1 MFSRRDFIALSSLSF
16 LPTLSDA
23 SMLNESMLKRMIPSS
38 GEEMSVIGL
47 GTSRVFDIERSKNE
61 LNVREKIL
69 DIFYENGGRLI
80 DTSPMYGMSE
90 EIIGITA
97 KKYIEKNRFFLATKV
112 WTEGRENGMRQIEES
127 FQKMRTDKISLIQV
141 HNLLDWKTQI
151 KTLRSLKDEGRI
163 DYIGI
168 THYKSNAFDEMIKI
182 MKAEKVDFAQFNYSM
197 GEREAEQKILPFC
210 KDNGIATLIN
220 RPFMRGR
227 LFREAQEKKLPSW
240 VTDYDID
247 SWGQFFLKYI
257 ISHDAVTN
265 IIPATSKP
273 KNMLDNARAGMGE
286 CLTRKQ
292 KRECLRS
299 FDLNV

>member
-1 MFSRRDFIALSSLSF
+1 M
-16 LPTLSDA
+16 P
-23 SMLNESMLKRMIPSS
+23 
-38 GEEMSVIGL
+38 VIGL
-47 GTSRVFDIERSKNE
+47 GTSRVFDIEPSKNE

-69 DIFYENGGRLI
+69 EVFYENGGRLI

-168 THYKSNAFDEMIKI
+168 THYKSNAFDEMVKI

-227 LFREAQEKKLPSW
+227 LFREVQEKKLPSW
-240 VTDYDID
+240 VSDYDID

-273 KNMLDNARAGMGE
+273 KNMLDNARAGMGRM
-286 CLTRKQ
+286 LGKKAK
-292 KRECLRS
+292 KRMLEV
-299 FDLNV
+299 F

>member
-16 LPTLSDA
+16 LPTLSNA
-23 SMLNESMLKRMIPSS
+23 SMLNESMLKRVIPSS
-38 GEEMSVIGL
+38 GEEMPVIGL
-47 GTSRVFDIERSKNE
+47 GTSRVFDIEPSKNE

-273 KNMLDNARAGMGE
+273 KNMLDNARAGMGRILNE
-286 CLTRKQ
+286 KAK
-292 KRECLRS
+292 KRMLEV
-299 FDLNV
+299 F

>member
-16 LPTLSDA
+16 LPTLSNA
-23 SMLNESMLKRMIPSS
+23 SMLNESMLKRVIPSS
-38 GEEMSVIGL
+38 GEEMPVIGL

-127 FQKMRTDKISLIQV
+127 FQKMRADKISLIQV

-227 LFREAQEKKLPSW
+227 LFREVQEKKLPSW
-240 VTDYDID
+240 VSDYDID

-273 KNMLDNARAGMGE
+273 KNMLDNARAGMGRMLDE
-286 CLTRKQ
+286 KAK
-292 KRECLRS
+292 KRMFEV
-299 FDLNV
+299 F

>member
-16 LPTLSDA
+16 LPTLSNA
-23 SMLNESMLKRMIPSS
+23 SMLNESMLKRVIPSS
-38 GEEMSVIGL
+38 EEEMPVIGL
-47 GTSRVFDIERSKNE
+47 GTSRVFDIEPSKNE

-112 WTEGRENGMRQIEES
+112 WTEGRDNGMRQIEES

-151 KTLRSLKDEGRI
+151 KTLRSLKDKGRI

-273 KNMLDNARAGMGE
+273 KNMLDNARAGMGRMLDE
-286 CLTRKQ
+286 KAK
-292 KRECLRS
+292 KRMFEV
-299 FDLNV
+299 F

>member
-1 MFSRRDFIALSSLSF
+1 MFSRRDFIAMSSLSF
-16 LPTLSDA
+16 LPTLSNA
-23 SMLNESMLKRMIPSS
+23 SILNESMLKRVIPSS
-38 GEEMSVIGL
+38 GEELPVIGL

-127 FQKMRTDKISLIQV
+127 FQKMRADKISLIQV

-240 VTDYDID
+240 VSDYDID

-273 KNMLDNARAGMGE
+273 KNMLDNARAGMGRM
-286 CLTRKQ
+286 LGKKAK
-292 KRECLRS
+292 KRMLEV
-299 FDLNV
+299 F

>member
-16 LPTLSDA
+16 LPTLSNA
-23 SMLNESMLKRMIPSS
+23 SMLNESMLKRVIPSS
-38 GEEMSVIGL
+38 GEEMPVIGL

-112 WTEGRENGMRQIEES
+112 WTEGRDNGMRQIEES
-127 FQKMRTDKISLIQV
+127 FQKMRADKISLIQV

-273 KNMLDNARAGMGE
+273 KNMLDNARAGMGRMLDE
-286 CLTRKQ
+286 KAK
-292 KRECLRS
+292 KRMLEV
-299 FDLNV
+299 F

>member
-16 LPTLSDA
+16 LPTLSNA
-23 SMLNESMLKRMIPSS
+23 SMLNESMLKRVIPSS
-38 GEEMSVIGL
+38 GEEMPVIGL

-80 DTSPMYGMSE
+80 DTSPMYGVSE

-127 FQKMRTDKISLIQV
+127 FQKMRADKISLIQV

-240 VTDYDID
+240 VSDYDID

-273 KNMLDNARAGMGE
+273 KNMLDNARAGMGRMLGE
-286 CLTRKQ
+286 KAK
-292 KRECLRS
+292 KRMLEV
-299 FDLNV
+299 F

>member
-16 LPTLSDA
+16 LPTLSNA
-23 SMLNESMLKRMIPSS
+23 SILNESMLKRVIPSS
-38 GEEMSVIGL
+38 GEEMPVIGL

-90 EIIGITA
+90 EIIGMTA
-97 KKYIEKNRFFLATKV
+97 KKFIEKNLFFLATKV
-112 WTEGRENGMRQIEES
+112 WTEGRENGIRQIEES
-127 FQKMRTDKISLIQV
+127 FQKMRADKISLIQV

-273 KNMLDNARAGMGE
+273 KNMLDNDRAGMGRMLDE
-286 CLTRKQ
+286 EAKKKML
-292 KRECLRS
+292 EV
-299 FDLNV
+299 F

>member
-16 LPTLSDA
+16 LPTLSNA
-23 SMLNESMLKRMIPSS
+23 SILNESMLKRVIPSS
-38 GEEMSVIGL
+38 GEEMPVIGL

-240 VTDYDID
+240 VSDYDID

-273 KNMLDNARAGMGE
+273 KNMLDNARAGMGRMLDE
-286 CLTRKQ
+286 KAKKKML
-292 KRECLRS
+292 EV
-299 FDLNV
+299 F

>member
-16 LPTLSDA
+16 LPTLSNA
-23 SMLNESMLKRMIPSS
+23 SMLNESMLKRVIPSS
-38 GEEMSVIGL
+38 GEELPVIGL

-69 DIFYENGGRLI
+69 DIFYEYGGRLI

-141 HNLLDWKTQI
+141 HNLLDWKAQI

-227 LFREAQEKKLPSW
+227 LFREAQERKLPSW
-240 VTDYDID
+240 VSDYDID

-273 KNMLDNARAGMGE
+273 KNMLDNARAGMGRMLDE
-286 CLTRKQ
+286 KAK
-292 KRECLRS
+292 KRMFEV
-299 FDLNV
+299 F

>member
-1 MFSRRDFIALSSLSF
+1 M
-16 LPTLSDA
+16 
-23 SMLNESMLKRMIPSS
+23 NQSMLKRVIPSS
-38 GEEMSVIGL
+38 GEEMPVIGL
-47 GTSRVFDIERSKNE
+47 GTSRVFDIEPTKNE
-61 LNVREKIL
+61 LNIRKEIL
-69 DIFYENGGRLI
+69 DIFYKNGGRLI

-127 FQKMRTDKISLIQV
+127 FQKMRTNKISLIQV

-168 THYKSNAFDEMIKI
+168 THYKSNAFNEMIKI
-182 MKAEKVDFAQFNYSM
+182 MKTEKIDFAQFNYSL
-197 GEREAEQKILPFC
+197 GEREAEKNILPFC

-240 VTDYDID
+240 VSDYDID
-247 SWGQFFLKYI
+247 SWGQLFLKYI

-265 IIPATSKP
+265 IIPATSKS
-273 KNMLDNARAGMGE
+273 KNMLDNTRAGMGKM
-286 CLTRKQ
+286 LDAGA
-292 KRECLRS
+292 KRRMLEIFYS
-299 FDLNV
+299 

>member
-16 LPTLSDA
+16 LPTLSNA
-23 SMLNESMLKRMIPSS
+23 SILNESMLKRVIPSS
-38 GEEMSVIGL
+38 GDELPVIGL

-127 FQKMRTDKISLIQV
+127 FQKMRADKISLIQV

-273 KNMLDNARAGMGE
+273 KNMLDNARAGMGRMLDE
-286 CLTRKQ
+286 KAK
-292 KRECLRS
+292 KRMLEV
-299 FDLNV
+299 F

>member
-16 LPTLSDA
+16 LPTLSNA
-23 SMLNESMLKRMIPSS
+23 SMLNESMLKRVIPSS
-38 GEEMSVIGL
+38 GEEMPVIGL

-273 KNMLDNARAGMGE
+273 KNMLDNAKAGMGRM
-286 CLTRKQ
+286 LGKKAK
-292 KRECLRS
+292 KRMLEV
-299 FDLNV
+299 F

>member
-16 LPTLSDA
+16 LPTLSNA
-23 SMLNESMLKRMIPSS
+23 SILNESMLKRVIPSS
-38 GEEMSVIGL
+38 GEELPVIGL

-127 FQKMRTDKISLIQV
+127 FQKMRADKISLIQV

-163 DYIGI
+163 NYIGI

-220 RPFMRGR
+220 RPFMRGG
-227 LFREAQEKKLPSW
+227 LFRKAQEKKLPSW
-240 VTDYDID
+240 VSDYDID

-273 KNMLDNARAGMGE
+273 KNMLDNAKAGMGRM
-286 CLTRKQ
+286 LDKKAK
-292 KRECLRS
+292 KRMLEV
-299 FDLNV
+299 F

>member
-1 MFSRRDFIALSSLSF
+1 MLNRRDFIALSSLSF
-16 LPTLSDA
+16 LPKLSIA
-23 SMLNESMLKRMIPSS
+23 SALNQSMLKRVIPSS
-38 GEEMSVIGL
+38 GEEMPVIGL
-47 GTSRVFDIERSKNE
+47 GTSRVFDIEPSKNE
-61 LNVREKIL
+61 LNVREQIL

-90 EIIGITA
+90 EIIGMTA
-97 KKYIEKNRFFLATKV
+97 KKFIEKDRFFLATKV
-112 WTEGRENGMRQIEES
+112 WTEGRENGIRQIEES
-127 FQKMRTDKISLIQV
+127 FQKMRADKISLIQV

-182 MKAEKVDFAQFNYSM
+182 MNAEKVDFAQFNYSM

-210 KDNGIATLIN
+210 KENGIATLIN

-227 LFREAQEKKLPSW
+227 LFRETRKKKLPSW
-240 VTDYDID
+240 VSDYDID

-257 ISHDAVTN
+257 ISNDAVTN
-265 IIPATSKP
+265 VIPATSKT
-273 KNMLDNARAGMGE
+273 KNMLDNARAGMGKMLDE
-286 CLTRKQ
+286 KAK
-292 KRECLRS
+292 KRMLGV
-299 FDLNV
+299 F

>member
-1 MFSRRDFIALSSLSF
+1 
-16 LPTLSDA
+16 
-23 SMLNESMLKRMIPSS
+23 MLNESMLKRVIPSS
-38 GEEMSVIGL
+38 GEEMPVIGL

-163 DYIGI
+163 NYIGI

-273 KNMLDNARAGMGE
+273 KNMLDNARAGMGRMLDE
-286 CLTRKQ
+286 KAK
-292 KRECLRS
+292 KRMLEV
-299 FDLNV
+299 F

>member
-1 MFSRRDFIALSSLSF
+1 MWIICI
-16 LPTLSDA
+16 
-23 SMLNESMLKRMIPSS
+23 MIHKN
-38 GEEMSVIGL
+38 
-47 GTSRVFDIERSKNE
+47 VFRSKK
-61 LNVREKIL
+61 KISCIGIGAL
-69 DIFYENGGRLI
+69 HFGSFTDQKEAKKIVDYSISNGI
-80 DTSPMYGMSE
+80 NYFDTSPMYGMSE

-127 FQKMRTDKISLIQV
+127 FQKMRTNKISLIQV

-168 THYKSNAFDEMIKI
+168 THYKSNAFNEMIKI
-182 MKAEKVDFAQFNYSM
+182 MKTEKIDFAQFNYSL
-197 GEREAEQKILPFC
+197 GEREAEKNILPFC

-240 VTDYDID
+240 VSDYDID
-247 SWGQFFLKYI
+247 SWGQLFLKYI

-265 IIPATSKP
+265 IIPATSKS
-273 KNMLDNARAGMGE
+273 KNMLDNTRAGMGKM
-286 CLTRKQ
+286 LDAGA
-292 KRECLRS
+292 KRRMLEI
-299 FDLNV
+299 F

>member
-16 LPTLSDA
+16 LPTLSNA
-23 SMLNESMLKRMIPSS
+23 SMLNESMLKRVIPSS
-38 GEEMSVIGL
+38 GEEMPVIGL

-61 LNVREKIL
+61 LNVRENIL

-227 LFREAQEKKLPSW
+227 LFREVQEKKLPSW
-240 VTDYDID
+240 VSDYDID

-273 KNMLDNARAGMGE
+273 KNMLDNARAGMGRM
-286 CLTRKQ
+286 LGKKAK
-292 KRECLRS
+292 KRMLEV
-299 FDLNV
+299 F

>member
-16 LPTLSDA
+16 LPTLSNA
-23 SMLNESMLKRMIPSS
+23 SILNESMLKRVIPSS
-38 GEEMSVIGL
+38 GEELPVIGL

-127 FQKMRTDKISLIQV
+127 FQKMRADKISLIQV

-163 DYIGI
+163 NYIGI

-240 VTDYDID
+240 VSDYDID

-273 KNMLDNARAGMGE
+273 KNMLDNARAGMGRMLDE
-286 CLTRKQ
+286 KAK
-292 KRECLRS
+292 KRMFEV
-299 FDLNV
+299 F

>member
-240 VTDYDID
+240 VSDYDID

-273 KNMLDNARAGMGE
+273 KNMLDNARAGMGRM
-286 CLTRKQ
+286 LGKKAK
-292 KRECLRS
+292 KRMLEV
-299 FDLNV
+299 F

>member
-1 MFSRRDFIALSSLSF
+1 M
-16 LPTLSDA
+16 
-23 SMLNESMLKRMIPSS
+23 NQSMLKRVIPSS
-38 GEEMSVIGL
+38 GEEMPVIGL
-47 GTSRVFDIERSKNE
+47 GTSRVFDIEPTKNE
-61 LNVREKIL
+61 LNIRKEIL
-69 DIFYENGGRLI
+69 DIFYKNGGRLI

-127 FQKMRTDKISLIQV
+127 FQKMRANKISLIQV

-168 THYKSNAFDEMIKI
+168 THYKSSAFDEMIKI
-182 MKAEKVDFAQFNYSM
+182 MKAEKIDFAQFNYSL
-197 GEREAEQKILPFC
+197 GEREAEKNILPFC

-240 VTDYDID
+240 VSDYDID

-265 IIPATSKP
+265 IIPATSKS
-273 KNMLDNARAGMGE
+273 KNMLDNTRAGMGKM
-286 CLTRKQ
+286 LDAGA
-292 KRECLRS
+292 KRRMLEI
-299 FDLNV
+299 F

>member
-16 LPTLSDA
+16 LPTLSNA
-23 SMLNESMLKRMIPSS
+23 SILNESMLKRVIPSS
-38 GEEMSVIGL
+38 GEEMPVIGL

-127 FQKMRTDKISLIQV
+127 FQKMRADKISLIQV

-163 DYIGI
+163 EYIGI

-240 VTDYDID
+240 VSDYDID

-273 KNMLDNARAGMGE
+273 KNMLDNAEAGMGRMLDE
-286 CLTRKQ
+286 KAK
-292 KRECLRS
+292 KRMLEV
-299 FDLNV
+299 F

>member
-16 LPTLSDA
+16 LPTLSNA
-23 SMLNESMLKRMIPSS
+23 SMLNESMLKRVIPSS
-38 GEEMSVIGL
+38 GEEMPVIGL

-112 WTEGRENGMRQIEES
+112 WTEGIENGMRQIEES

-273 KNMLDNARAGMGE
+273 KNMLDNARAGMGRMLDE
-286 CLTRKQ
+286 KAK
-292 KRECLRS
+292 KRMFEV
-299 FDLNV
+299 F

>member
-16 LPTLSDA
+16 LPTLSNA
-23 SMLNESMLKRMIPSS
+23 SMVNESMLKRVIPSS
-38 GEEMSVIGL
+38 GEEMPVIGL

-240 VTDYDID
+240 VSDYDID

-273 KNMLDNARAGMGE
+273 KNMLDNARAGMGRMLDE
-286 CLTRKQ
+286 KAK
-292 KRECLRS
+292 KRMLEV
-299 FDLNV
+299 F

>member
-16 LPTLSDA
+16 LPTLSNA
-23 SMLNESMLKRMIPSS
+23 SMLNESMLKRVIPSS
-38 GEEMSVIGL
+38 GEEMPVIGL

-273 KNMLDNARAGMGE
+273 KNMLDNARAGMGRMLDE
-286 CLTRKQ
+286 KAK
-292 KRECLRS
+292 KRMLEV
-299 FDLNV
+299 F

>member
-16 LPTLSDA
+16 LPTLSNA
-23 SMLNESMLKRMIPSS
+23 SILNESMLKRVIPSS
-38 GEEMSVIGL
+38 GEEMPVIGL

-127 FQKMRTDKISLIQV
+127 FQKMRADKISLIQV

-163 DYIGI
+163 NYIGI

-240 VTDYDID
+240 VSDYDID

-273 KNMLDNARAGMGE
+273 KNMLDNARAGIGRMLDE
-286 CLTRKQ
+286 KAK
-292 KRECLRS
+292 KRMFEV
-299 FDLNV
+299 F

>member
-16 LPTLSDA
+16 LPTLSNA
-23 SMLNESMLKRMIPSS
+23 SMLNESMLKRVIPSS
-38 GEEMSVIGL
+38 GEEMPVIGL
-47 GTSRVFDIERSKNE
+47 GTSRVFDIEPSKNE

-112 WTEGRENGMRQIEES
+112 WTEGRDNGMRQIEES

-240 VTDYDID
+240 VSDYDID

-273 KNMLDNARAGMGE
+273 KNMLDNARAGMGRMLDE
-286 CLTRKQ
+286 KAK
-292 KRECLRS
+292 KRMVEV
-299 FDLNV
+299 F

>member
-16 LPTLSDA
+16 LPTLSNA
-23 SMLNESMLKRMIPSS
+23 SMLNESMLKRVIPSS
-38 GEEMSVIGL
+38 GEELPVIGL

-127 FQKMRTDKISLIQV
+127 FQKMRADKISLIQV

-273 KNMLDNARAGMGE
+273 KNMLDNARAGMGRMLDE
-286 CLTRKQ
+286 KAK
-292 KRECLRS
+292 KRMFEV
-299 FDLNV
+299 F

>member
-1 MFSRRDFIALSSLSF
+1 MLSRRDFIALSSLSL
-16 LPTLSDA
+16 LPSLSTA
-23 SMLNESMLKRMIPSS
+23 SIMNQSMLKRVIPSS
-38 GEEMSVIGL
+38 GEEMPVIGL
-47 GTSRVFDIERSKNE
+47 GTSRVFDIEPTKNE
-61 LNVREKIL
+61 LNIRKEIL
-69 DIFYENGGRLI
+69 DIFYKNGGRLI

-127 FQKMRTDKISLIQV
+127 FQKMRTNKISLIQV

-168 THYKSNAFDEMIKI
+168 THYKSNAFNEMIKI
-182 MKAEKVDFAQFNYSM
+182 MKTEKIDFAQFNYSL
-197 GEREAEQKILPFC
+197 GEREAEKNILPFC

-240 VTDYDID
+240 VSDYDID

-265 IIPATSKP
+265 IIPATSKS
-273 KNMLDNARAGMGE
+273 KNMLDNTRAGMGKM
-286 CLTRKQ
+286 LDAGA
-292 KRECLRS
+292 KRRMLEI
-299 FDLNV
+299 F

>member
-16 LPTLSDA
+16 LPTLSNA
-23 SMLNESMLKRMIPSS
+23 SMLNESMLKRVIPSS
-38 GEEMSVIGL
+38 GEEMPVIGL
-47 GTSRVFDIERSKNE
+47 GTSRVFDIEPSKNE

-127 FQKMRTDKISLIQV
+127 FQKMRADKISLIQV

-273 KNMLDNARAGMGE
+273 KNMLDNARAGMGRMLDE
-286 CLTRKQ
+286 KAK
-292 KRECLRS
+292 KRMFEV
-299 FDLNV
+299 F

>member
-16 LPTLSDA
+16 LPTLSNA
-23 SMLNESMLKRMIPSS
+23 SMLNESMLKRVIPSS
-38 GEEMSVIGL
+38 GEEMPVIGL

-127 FQKMRTDKISLIQV
+127 FQKMRTDKISLVQV

-273 KNMLDNARAGMGE
+273 KNMLDNARAGMGRMLDE
-286 CLTRKQ
+286 KAK
-292 KRECLRS
+292 KRMFEV
-299 FDLNV
+299 F